1 MLNLRGSQVR
11 ARLLGVVAAICLHLD
26 GMLVA
31 AVLHQLRICLT
42 DGYNLQQEGVDEGGA
57 GSSGL
62 GPRCKGILL
71 VYVSNMQAC
80 SYLSPAART
89 RGLGEML
96 CKMG

>member
-1 MLNLRGSQVR
+1 MLNLRGSRVR
-11 ARLLGVVAAICLHLD
+11 ARLLGVVAAVCLR
-26 GMLVA
+26 LVA

-42 DGYNLQQEGVDEGGA
+42 DGYNLQREGADEEGA

-71 VYVSNMQAC
+71 AYVSNMQAC

-89 RGLGEML
+89 RGLGETL
-96 CKMG
+96 RKMG